1 MSLSTSSSP
10 LIWPMT
16 TLALALAAG
25 VSGWVLGGKGDAA
38 PPPAEVAVATTEAA
52 PAATAGVST
61 APPAEK
67 PKVWPLQAPDPATIP
82 AGPVGDAVRR
92 GQTLVSRTRE
102 ELPDH
107 VGNGLHC
114 TSCHLQGGT
123 VANAGPWIGITGVF
137 PEFRTRNAK
146 VNVLQDRVNDCFERS
161 MDGTPLPADGEDM
174 TAIVAYMTWL
184 SEGVPSGV
192 PIEGRGFARI
202 KEPPVPDAAHG
213 EALYAQK
220 CLACH
225 GAEGGGIE
233 GPAVEGAAATYIY
246 PALWGDRS
254 FNIAAGMARLD
265 TAAAFVRWNMPLGQ
279 GGTLTDQEAYDLA
292 AYFTTQPRPDF
303 ARKGEDWPNGG
314 KPRDARY

>member
-1 MSLSTSSSP
+1 
-10 LIWPMT
+10 
-16 TLALALAAG
+16 
-25 VSGWVLGGKGDAA
+25 VGGK
-38 PPPAEVAVATTEAA
+38 
-52 PAATAGVST
+52 PAA
-61 APPAEK
+61 
-67 PKVWPLQAPDPATIP
+67 WPLTAPDPATIP
-82 AGPVGDAVRR
+82 EGPVGDAVRR
-92 GQTLVSRTRE
+92 GQLLVTRTRE

-137 PEFRTRNAK
+137 PEYRSRNAK
-146 VNVLQDRVNDCFERS
+146 VNVLQERVNDCFERS
-161 MDGTPLPADGEDM
+161 MDGEPLPVDGPDM

-184 SEGVPSGV
+184 SQGVPSGV

-202 KEPPVPDAAHG
+202 SPPPTPDPERG
-213 EALYAQK
+213 KALYAEK
-220 CLACH
+220 CVACH
-225 GAEGGGIE
+225 GAEGRGTE
-233 GPAVEGAAATYIY
+233 GPGGEYVF

-254 FNIAAGMARLD
+254 YNIGAGMARLD

-279 GGTLTDQEAYDLA
+279 GGTLTDQDAYDVA
-292 AYFTTQPRPDF
+292 SFFIAQPRPDF

>member
-1 MSLSTSSSP
+1 MSTSSSQSRSP
-10 LIWPMT
+10 MVWPMA

-25 VSGWVLGGKGDAA
+25 VGGWVVGGSGTT
-38 PPPAEVAVATTEAA
+38 PPAAVAPVEA
-52 PAATAGVST
+52 AATAGAST
-61 APPAEK
+61 APPVPEK
-67 PKVWPLQAPDPATIP
+67 PKAWPLEAPDPATIP
-82 AGPVGDAVRR
+82 EGPVGDAVRR
-92 GQTLVSRTRE
+92 GQALVSRTRE
-102 ELPDH
+102 ELPEH

-114 TSCHLQGGT
+114 TSCHLEGGT

-161 MDGTPLPADGEDM
+161 MDGKPLPADSEEM

-202 KEPPVPDAAHG
+202 KEPPTPDPEHG
-213 EALYAQK
+213 KALYGER
-220 CLACH
+220 CVACH
-225 GAEGGGIE
+225 GAEGAGLE
-233 GPAVEGAAATYIY
+233 GPDAAYVY
-246 PALWGDRS
+246 PALWGNRS
-254 FNIAAGMARLD
+254 FNIAAGMSRLD

>member
-1 MSLSTSSSP
+1 MDEP
-10 LIWPMT
+10 KPVPWPMA

-25 VSGWVLGGKGDAA
+25 VTGWGIARSGEAEAAGKAGAKGEDAA
-38 PPPAEVAVATTEAA
+38 AKTDAPGGALPA
-52 PAATAGVST
+52 S
-61 APPAEK
+61 
-67 PKVWPLQAPDPATIP
+67 WPLVAPDPATIP
-82 AGPVGDAVRR
+82 DGPMGDAIRR
-92 GQTLVSRTRE
+92 GQTLVTRTRE

-114 TSCHLQGGT
+114 SSCHLGGGT
-123 VANAGPWIGITGVF
+123 VANAGPWVGITGVF

-161 MDGTPLPADGEDM
+161 MNGEPLPPASDDM

-184 SEGVPSGV
+184 SQGVPSGV

-202 KEPPVPDAAHG
+202 KAPATPDPSNG
-213 EALYAQK
+213 EKLYGERCA
-220 CLACH
+220 ACH
-225 GAEGGGIE
+225 GADGQGLS
-233 GPAVEGAAATYIY
+233 GPDGAYLY

-254 FNIAAGMARLD
+254 FNIGAGMARPD

-292 AYFTTQPRPDF
+292 AYFTTRPRPDF

>member
-1 MSLSTSSSP
+1 MSTSKFTSH
-10 LIWPMT
+10 LILPMAT
-16 TLALALAAG
+16 FALLGAGAAG
-25 VSGWVLGGKGDAA
+25 CGTDAA
-38 PPPAEVAVATTEAA
+38 PKGAAVA
-52 PAATAGVST
+52 PA
-61 APPAEK
+61 AEK
-67 PKVWPLQAPDPATIP
+67 PKAWPLKAPDPATLP
-82 AGPVGDAVRR
+82 EGPLGEAVRR
-92 GQTLVSRTRE
+92 GQALVSRTRE

-137 PEFRTRNAK
+137 PEFRTRNES

-161 MDGTPLPADGEDM
+161 MNGTPLPADSEDM

-184 SEGVPSGV
+184 SAGVPSGV

-202 KEPPVPDAAHG
+202 KDPPTPDPAHG
-213 EALYAQK
+213 EALYAEK
-220 CLACH
+220 CVTCHAADGAGLA
-225 GAEGGGIE
+225 
-233 GPAVEGAAATYIY
+233 GPEGAYLF
-246 PALWGDRS
+246 PALWGEGS
-254 FNIAAGMARLD
+254 FNIGAGMARLD

-279 GGTLTDQEAYDLA
+279 GGSLTDQEAYDLA
-292 AYFTTQPRPDF
+292 AFFTTQPRPDF